1 MSLPDHRDITP
12 GPSPALSSRP
22 NTDRGAAQRSS
33 PRPKRPLST
42 APQRP
47 HVSLTGT
54 WILIQNLPDT
64 FDSVPGHGPDDIY
77 AAVRALSFEA
87 RDTISGGVA
96 IDVRV
101 SPQAVLDLIDAY
113 HLISTP
119 RALRALHGAAK
130 EYWQEQSLCKE
141 ADPEQFFPEKGG
153 ATALAKKL
161 CKGCPVKAQC
171 LEFALTN
178 DERFGIWGGLSER
191 ERRKLNRRRPRRITA
206 EREDADQTAPVVVQ
220 DSDDDYRGAPAR
232 RVG

>member
-1 MSLPDHRDITP
+1 MSLPDHNDLTP
-12 GPSPALSSRP
+12 ASSTNSSSRP
-22 NTDRGAAQRSS
+22 RPSTGDAQRLS
-33 PRPKRPLST
+33 PRPRRPLSS

-54 WILIQNLPDT
+54 WILIQNLPAQ
-64 FDSVPGHGPDDIY
+64 FASVPGHGPNDVY
-77 AAVRALSFEA
+77 SAVRALSFEA
-87 RDTISGGVA
+87 GDTISGGVA

-101 SPQAVLDLIDAY
+101 SPQAVLDLIDSY
-113 HLISTP
+113 HLVSTP
-119 RALRALHGAAK
+119 RALTALHGAAK

-161 CKGCPVKAQC
+161 CKECPVKAQC
-171 LEFALTN
+171 LEFALAN

-191 ERRKLNRRRPRRITA
+191 ERRKLNPRRPRRISA
-206 EREDADQTAPVVVQ
+206 DHSDDDQTTPVVEQ
-220 DSDDDYRGAPAR
+220 DSDDDYLGAPAR

>member
-1 MSLPDHRDITP
+1 MSLPDHNDLTP
-12 GPSPALSSRP
+12 ASPPDSSGPTRPNARGAQQRSSRP
-22 NTDRGAAQRSS
+22 R
-33 PRPKRPLST
+33 RPLST

-54 WILIQNLPDT
+54 WILVQNLPDQ
-64 FDSVPGHGPDDIY
+64 FASVPGHGPDDVY

-101 SPQAVLDLIDAY
+101 SPQAVLDLIETY
-113 HLISTP
+113 HLVPTP
-119 RALRALHGAAK
+119 RALTALHGAAK

-171 LEFALTN
+171 LEFALAH

-191 ERRKLNRRRPRRITA
+191 ERRKLNPRRPRRSNV
-206 EREDADQTAPVVVQ
+206 DHVDGDQIAPVVTQ